1 MTRHR
6 AIIGSAMV
14 PQCRRRA
21 HPLISLLP
29 SLLVTLAAILVFS
42 AGGCKTSSHTSD
54 SRLQKIDEL
63 LNAKLPKGTPRS
75 RVSYFLTSR
84 GYQLQDSPDKDSLVA
99 VVRHIDTD
107 TLQPST
113 AVVTFHFDANNNL
126 TTYNLQPAPDAPL
139 HP

>member
-1 MTRHR
+1 MTCR
-6 AIIGSAMV
+6 AITRTALNPQRGHHTRPLTALV
-14 PQCRRRA
+14 PS
-21 HPLISLLP
+21 P
-29 SLLVTLAAILVFS
+29 LLVLAVILFFS
-42 AGGCKTSSHTSD
+42 AGGCKTSGHTSD

-63 LNAKLPKGTPRS
+63 LSAKLPKGTPMS
-75 RVSYFLTSR
+75 RVAYFLNSR
-84 GYQLQDSPDKDSLVA
+84 GYPVQDSPDKNSLVA

-126 TTYNLQPAPDAPL
+126 TTYDLQAAPDAPL